1 VNEMKLGAALVSF
14 ALAVGVAAAPGA
26 ASRAD
31 DATKRACTT
40 INLGGPKV
48 FTKHNMRC
56 KKAKR
61 YARRLYKTRGD
72 DKPPNFRCS
81 SGSNFR
87 DGGFCKHKTK
97 DKNFGWHPAD

>member
-1 VNEMKLGAALVSF
+1 MEMKLAAVCALL
-14 ALAVGVAAAPGA
+14 ALAFGVAALPA
-26 ASRAD
+26 AGSGAD

-56 KKAKR
+56 TKAKH

-87 DGGFCKHKTK
+87 DGGFCEHKTK
-97 DKNFGWHPAD
+97 DKNFAWHPAD